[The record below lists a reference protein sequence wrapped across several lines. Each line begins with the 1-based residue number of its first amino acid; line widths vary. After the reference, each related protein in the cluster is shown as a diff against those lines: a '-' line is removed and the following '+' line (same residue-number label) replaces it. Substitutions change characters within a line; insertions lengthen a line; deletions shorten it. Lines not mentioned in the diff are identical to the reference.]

1 MARLIGIDIRAS
13 HVRAALLRTSYRKIE
28 LEQLNEVDIS
38 HVASTEQAIQACLL
52 PMLPHA
58 DGLAGSIEGEHAFI
72 HRITLPATAA
82 KRLEEILPFEL
93 EAQVPVDIAELVWD
107 YRSLKRTSNTQPIVT
122 LTAAARTEHVRNR
135 IDLTRQ
141 LLSRELDRVG
151 CGPLPLANLVALAP
165 ELAGPD
171 PVALIDLGGRRSEV
185 LILDDGEAA
194 FARTLLRGVEGLP
207 ESAPAL
213 VAELRQTFASWL
225 SQDGEPVRTAYLVG
239 GGAAAQGAEGY
250 LSHEL
255 GVSVQRLPPLALQG
269 LTVEQAELV
278 PRFAKAIAL
287 ATGLA
292 TRPHDPDLRKGE
304 LAYQRGFGFLKDK
317 APLLSGLAAA
327 IVISFVFST
336 WAQLRSI
343 SREQEVLQKALAA
356 LSRDVLGEEA
366 TDAEHAHELL
376 ERARGMEES
385 DPMPQMDAFDVIVEI
400 SKAIPMTITH
410 DIEEFDESRGHVKV
424 NGVVGTTADA
434 QVISGTLGQHRCFKD
449 VKISKI
455 TQMVNSDRQKYI
467 LEFDVVCPEDEA
479 AKKKGKKKKTEGG
492 AQGEQK

>member
-52 PMLPHA
+52 PMLQHA
-58 DGLAGSIEGEHAFI
+58 DGLAAAIEGEHAFI

-107 YRSLKRTSNTQPIVT
+107 SRSLKRTSSTQPIVT

-135 IDLTRQ
+135 IELTRR

-165 ELAGPD
+165 ELFGPD

-194 FARTLLRGVEGLP
+194 FARTLSRGVEGLP
-207 ESAPAL
+207 ETAPAL
-213 VAELRQTFASWL
+213 AAELRQTFASWL
-225 SQDGEPVRTAYLVG
+225 GQDGEPVRTAYLVG

-250 LSHEL
+250 LTHEL
-255 GVSVQRLPPLALQG
+255 GIGVQRLPRLSLLQG
-269 LTVEQAELV
+269 LTEEQAELV

-287 ATGLA
+287 AAGLA
-292 TRPHDPDLRKGE
+292 ARPHDPDLRKGE
-304 LAYQRGFGFLKDK
+304 LAYQRGFGFLKEK

-327 IVISFVFST
+327 IVISFGFST
-336 WAQLRSI
+336 WAELRSI
-343 SREQEVLQKALAA
+343 SREQEVLQKALAS

-366 TDAEHAHELL
+366 ADAEQAKELL
-376 ERARGMEES
+376 ERARSMEEA

-400 SKAIPMTITH
+400 SKAIPMSITH
-410 DIEEFDESRGHVKV
+410 DIDEFDESRGHVKV

-449 VKISKI
+449 LKISKI

-479 AKKKGKKKKTEGG
+479 AKKKPKKKSGSG
-492 AQGEQK
+492 QGEQK

>member
-1 MARLIGIDIRAS
+1 
-13 HVRAALLRTSYRKIE
+13 
-28 LEQLNEVDIS
+28 
-38 HVASTEQAIQACLL
+38 
-52 PMLPHA
+52 
-58 DGLAGSIEGEHAFI
+58 
-72 HRITLPATAA
+72 
-82 KRLEEILPFEL
+82 
-93 EAQVPVDIAELVWD
+93 
-107 YRSLKRTSNTQPIVT
+107 
-122 LTAAARTEHVRNR
+122 
-135 IDLTRQ
+135 
-141 LLSRELDRVG
+141 
-151 CGPLPLANLVALAP
+151 
-165 ELAGPD
+165 
-171 PVALIDLGGRRSEV
+171 
-185 LILDDGEAA
+185 
-194 FARTLLRGVEGLP
+194 VEGLP

-213 VAELRQTFASWL
+213 AAELRQTFASWL
-225 SQDGEPVRTAYLVG
+225 AQDGEPVRTAYLVG

-250 LSHEL
+250 LTHEL
-255 GVSVQRLPPLALQG
+255 GISIQRLPQLSVLQG
-269 LTVEQAELV
+269 LTLEQAELV

-343 SREQEVLQKALAA
+343 SREQEVLQNALAS
-356 LSRDVLGEEA
+356 LSHDVLGEEA
-366 TDAEHAHELL
+366 ADAEHAHELL
-376 ERARGMEES
+376 ERARSMEES

-400 SKAIPMTITH
+400 SKAIPMSITH

-479 AKKKGKKKKTEGG
+479 AKKKPKKKTGG